1 MGVLPQSTWAPEFR
15 IRGTRGGPVTTV
27 TLPVV
32 ASQTIKKGDL
42 LKFSSGKL
50 TQAIA
55 DSAIASGENIDSGGV
70 SGGINLFVALHD
82 LTTTSTVT
90 ESDKITVAPL
100 NSNEIMLQIAA
111 FADTATDTGGAHYPA
126 STSSAVT
133 DIHAGGTYQ
142 YGRVN
147 IGGVFQYGADTETT
161 NGELT
166 LVEDADAP
174 STTATYSRGWYRQTK
189 GF

>member
-1 MGVLPQSTWAPEFR
+1 MGVLTESTWAPDVR
-15 IRGTRGGPVTTV
+15 LRRRGGGTVSTV
-27 TLPVV
+27 TLPVA
-32 ASQTIKKGDL
+32 ASQTIKRGDL
-42 LKFSSGKL
+42 LKFASGKL

-55 DSAIASGENIDSGGV
+55 NSAIAAGENIDSGGT
-70 SGGINLFVALHD
+70 SGGLNLFVATHD
-82 LTTTSTVT
+82 LTTTSSVDETNVIIAASLI
-90 ESDKITVAPL
+90 E
-100 NSNEIMLQIAA
+100 NEVMLQIAA
-111 FADTATDTGGAHYPA
+111 FADTATDTGGTHYPA

-142 YGRVN
+142 FGRVN
-147 IGGVFQYGADTETT
+147 IGGVFSYGADTETT

-174 STTATYSRGWYRQTK
+174 TATATYSRGWYRQTK